1 MFVTR
6 CSRGEFWRDE
16 CNGMRLAVTFLA
28 FALVIMIGASV
39 YLLLQS
45 CGLRLPFTTTII
57 SYCES
62 DTVLK
67 QRRDL
72 ALVDQSNVD
81 LMNRISALEGELG
94 GLVCKAE
101 PPDPPP
107 PPPPP
112 PPKKPTTPSGL
123 APDAFDNGDIS
134 VMEGCWQL
142 SSDYAVR
149 DINTRRITRF
159 RYWQICFDR
168 NGNGTEIM
176 RSTNGVRCEGRLT
189 GRMRGNGTLTM
200 REPGNLQCS
209 DGSSIFR
216 RDVTCSLDSR
226 GNANCDTHQP
236 ETNGRGAATL
246 RRAGR

>member
-1 MFVTR
+1 
-6 CSRGEFWRDE
+6 
-16 CNGMRLAVTFLA
+16 MRLAVTLLA
-28 FALVIMIGASV
+28 IALVAVIGASV

-45 CGLRLPFTTTII
+45 CGLRLPFSGTFI
-57 SYCES
+57 SFCETEEKLRVRS
-62 DTVLK
+62 
-67 QRRDL
+67 DL
-72 ALVDQSNVD
+72 ALADRANED
-81 LMNRISALEGELG
+81 LAIRIGALERKLG

-101 PPDPPP
+101 SPEPPT
-107 PPPPP
+107 PPPP
-112 PPKKPTTPSGL
+112 PPKPPAKPATPSGL
-123 APDAFDNGDIS
+123 APDAFDKNDIS

-142 SSDYAVR
+142 SSNYAVR
-149 DINTRRITRF
+149 DINTGQITRF
-159 RYWQICFDR
+159 KYWRICFDK

-176 RSTNGVRCEGRLT
+176 RSTNGVRCEGQLS
-189 GRMRGNGTLTM
+189 GRMRGNGILTM

-216 RDVTCSLDSR
+216 RDVNCKLDAR